1 MDMRVKAASIGGT
14 TIAGGGNGIVVTGF
28 GWTKAPRTQRRT
40 RPRGHGSVDL
50 TRYYDGRLYHLTGLI
65 YGLSEVDAQA
75 RLDALEQELAL
86 DGQPVRFEWLL
97 AGRTE
102 PEWANVRVEGDL
114 TYEFAAE
121 SRSVIKWALTLFAG
135 DPRRYGTSL
144 RLAAYDPT
152 TAGSGAG
159 LMFPLSFPLDFPGEE
174 VANLKAT
181 NAGNFDTPPV
191 FTITGPV
198 TDPIIDNDTTGES
211 IVTSGL
217 TLAAGEQ
224 AVIDVG
230 AKTLTLAGTQRPDLI
245 DAAETTWLGLKAG
258 TNLLRLR
265 GGGMVGGETELAV
278 SFHDARI

>member
-1 MDMRVKAASIGGT
+1 MDVRVKSATLGGT

-28 GWTKAPRTQRRT
+28 GWTKAPRTQRRA

-50 TRYYDGRLYHLTGLI
+50 TRYYDGRLYHLSGLI
-65 YGLSEVDAQA
+65 YGVSEADAQA

-86 DGQPVRFEWLL
+86 DGDSVRFTWLL

-102 PEWANVRVEGDL
+102 PEWADVRVDGDL
-114 TYEFAAE
+114 TYEFAAD
-121 SRSVIKWALTLFAG
+121 SRSVIKWALTLFSG
-135 DPRRYGTSL
+135 DPRRYGSSQ
-144 RLAAYDPT
+144 RIASYDPT

-159 LMFPLSFPLDFPGEE
+159 LQFPVSFPLTFPGVE
-174 VANLKAT
+174 VSNLKAT
-181 NAGNFDTPPV
+181 NAGNFETPPV
-191 FTITGPV
+191 LTITGPV
-198 TDPIIDNDTTGES
+198 TNPTIDNDTTGES
-211 IVTSGL
+211 IVTTGL
-217 TLAAGEQ
+217 TLAAGEE

-245 DAAETTWLGLKAG
+245 DASATTWFGLKAG

-265 GGGMVGGETELAV
+265 GTGMSSGETELAV